1 MNPVMKFVDKKT
13 YDRENVQVII
23 RSRKKVTK
31 GLESKDATV
40 KLTSLK
46 IDDHLEKQERLIRD

>member
-1 MNPVMKFVDKKT
+1 MIERIRTFK
-13 YDRENVQVII
+13 QVII

-31 GLESKDATV
+31 GLESQDATV

-46 IDDHLEKQERLIRD
+46 TDDILEKLELLGGIKIVHLR